1 MKKTALALAIALSS
15 IALVGC
21 GSSSSGGGSPTT
33 SSTASST
40 ASSTTSSS
48 ADSSSSAAVVNEYAF
63 SVEGDSTVS
72 YTGQTARHVMI
83 EDIKSMIGS
92 MTKGAETGITDRLMT
107 LYQNPSNS
115 QDGEAILLK
124 TGDFTL
130 DQTVYSDISA
140 GKNLQGKIAGGYI
153 ADGTPSG
160 ETGTLIGEFV
170 GSGMPAGT
178 LPSTYVE
185 AMFTELGALA
195 AASSDVMV
203 SVAGEP
209 QAVTAPYISAQ
220 GVDYQQLVQKFL
232 LMAVGFSQGVN
243 DYLKPSRDFANEL
256 GKAEGKEDKPYSTA
270 EHHFDEGFGY
280 FGAIPTYS
288 SYTDAEIST
297 ASYID
302 EDASGSINLKNEYNF
317 GQSINCAK
325 RDKGTASNANP
336 TDFTGDISAAL
347 YAGRT
352 IVAEATAAGSLSA
365 EQEDQLRTQIKQ
377 VALTWEMCIAATVV
391 HYINDVKSDI
401 AKFDGTD
408 YVDVAHFTDLA
419 KHWSEMKGFALGLQ
433 FSPYSPLRT
442 EMGTFADI
450 TYGSNTAT
458 LEDVLTWMGVAPVLA
473 DATDAD
479 KESYVEALDSA
490 RAVLQAAYD
499 FDADNVANW

>member
-21 GSSSSGGGSPTT
+21 GSSSSGGATTSSTT
-33 SSTASST
+33 SSTASS
-40 ASSTTSSS
+40 STSSS
-48 ADSSSSAAVVNEYAF
+48 AGSSSSVAVVNDYAF
-63 SVEGDSTVS
+63 SVDGESTVS

-92 MTKGAETGITDRLMT
+92 MTKGAETGIVDRLMA

-130 DQTVYSDISA
+130 DQAVYSDISA

-160 ETGTLIGEFV
+160 ETGTLIGDFI

-178 LPSTYVE
+178 LPSGYVE
-185 AMFTELGALA
+185 ALFAELGTLA
-195 AASSDVMV
+195 AASGDVMV

-243 DYLKPSRDFANEL
+243 DYLKPSRDFAGEL
-256 GKAEGKEDKPYSTA
+256 GKEDGKEDKPYSTA

-280 FGAIPTYS
+280 FGAMPTYS
-288 SYTDAEIST
+288 NYTDDEIST

-302 EDASGSINLKNEYNF
+302 ENASGSIDLKTEYNF

-336 TDFTGDISAAL
+336 TDFTGDITTAL
-347 YAGRT
+347 HAGRT

-365 EQEDQLRTQIKQ
+365 EQEAELRTQIKK

-391 HYINDVKSDI
+391 HYVNDVKSDI

-408 YVDVAHFTDLA
+408 YADVANFTDLA

-442 EMGTFADI
+442 DMGALAQI
-450 TYGSNTAT
+450 AYGNDTAT
-458 LEDVLTWMGVAPVLA
+458 LEDVLSWMGAAPVLA

-479 KESYVEALDSA
+479 KESYINALNSA
-490 RAVLQAAYD
+490 RDVLQAAYG
-499 FDADNVANW
+499 FDTDNVANW